1 MGIFDAFKRKPEKS
15 DDSRPSADYMLAH
28 YALRQLSLN
37 SPLQMLSL
45 LASPDAPKFLQ
56 ELLQD
61 VEKQVGHKASYTSE
75 KIKIHPCR
83 IGIYPCAIVE
93 FPAPQKMA
101 EAFMVAIVALLDPD
115 EELPK
120 DLSAV
125 QARYYTLE
133 KGFSMDG
140 SDRTVLCEW
149 DDTAHRNFGDGPEAT
164 PAAFAQALETV
175 MQQ

>member
-1 MGIFDAFKRKPEKS
+1 MGIFDAFKRKTEKS
-15 DDSRPSADYMLAH
+15 DDSGPSADYMLAH

-45 LASPDAPKFLQ
+45 LASPDAPTFLA

-61 VEKQVGHKASYTSE
+61 VENQLGHKASYTSD
-75 KIKIHPCR
+75 KIQIYPCR
-83 IGIYPCAIVE
+83 IGLYPCAILE

-101 EAFMVAIVALLDPD
+101 EAFMVAIVALFDPD

-133 KGFSMDG
+133 KGFSADG

-149 DDTAHRNFGDGPEAT
+149 DDTAHKNYGDGPEAT
-164 PAAFAQALETV
+164 PAAFARALETA
-175 MQQ
+175 MQ